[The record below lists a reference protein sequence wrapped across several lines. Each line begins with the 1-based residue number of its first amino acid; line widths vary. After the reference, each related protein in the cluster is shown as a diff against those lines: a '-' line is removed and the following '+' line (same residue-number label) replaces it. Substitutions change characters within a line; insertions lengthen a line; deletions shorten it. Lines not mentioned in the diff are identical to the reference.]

1 MVNPE
6 AKEMGISQS
15 SILTGIDWDVDLR
28 YNRNSSLS
36 VGFIDMA
43 ADAKVA
49 EKPENTAFVLIVK
62 WI

>member
-15 SILTGIDWDVDLR
+15 SILTGIDLDVKVS

-43 ADAKVA
+43 TVAKRL
-49 EKPENTAFVLIVK
+49 KKLENTAFVPLVK

>member
-1 MVNPE
+1 MVDTYGSRE
-6 AKEMGISQS
+6 VVSQS
-15 SILTGIDWDVDLR
+15 SILTGIDLDVKVS

>member
-15 SILTGIDWDVDLR
+15 SILTGIDLDVKVS

-43 ADAKVA
+43 VDAKVA
-49 EKPENTAFVLIVK
+49 EKP
-62 WI
+62 

>member
-6 AKEMGISQS
+6 AKKMGISQS
-15 SILTGIDWDVDLR
+15 SILTGIDLDVKVS

-43 ADAKVA
+43 TVARRA
-49 EKPENTAFVLIVK
+49 EKARKYGICSLS
-62 WI
+62 

>member
-15 SILTGIDWDVDLR
+15 SILTGIDLDVKVS
-28 YNRNSSLS
+28 YNRNSSPS

-49 EKPENTAFVLIVK
+49 EKP
-62 WI
+62 

>member
-15 SILTGIDWDVDLR
+15 SIPVRIDLDVKVS

-36 VGFIDMA
+36 DWIHRYGDRSQ
-43 ADAKVA
+43 KA
-49 EKPENTAFVLIVK
+49 EKARKYGICSLS
-62 WI
+62 

>member
-15 SILTGIDWDVDLR
+15 SILTGIDLDVKVS

-43 ADAKVA
+43 TVARRA
-49 EKPENTAFVLIVK
+49 EKARKYGICSLS
-62 WI
+62 

>member
-1 MVNPE
+1 MVDTYGSRE
-6 AKEMGISQS
+6 VVSQS
-15 SILTGIDWDVDLR
+15 SILTGIDLDVKVS

-49 EKPENTAFVLIVK
+49 EKP
-62 WI
+62 

>member
-15 SILTGIDWDVDLR
+15 SILTGIDLDVKVS

-49 EKPENTAFVLIVK
+49 EKT
-62 WI
+62 